1 MLQMLQLVSC
11 RKLRDLALTWKV
23 LFVFRKF
30 LPERMNSESDD
41 EGKYTKSYL
50 MLFVL
55 LCYGLDFEIFVKLS
69 FGHDLWLDIKFY
81 ETC

>member
-1 MLQMLQLVSC
+1 
-11 RKLRDLALTWKV
+11 
-23 LFVFRKF
+23 
-30 LPERMNSESDD
+30 MNSESDD